1 MTRNRILLYPP
12 RNQPTCAG
20 ELGNIARVSVVKKL
34 SSGEGTGP
42 ACFVLRAANTVVL
55 SWAKQKAPK
64 QVRLPCFGASLK
76 LAHWGEG
83 AEHFRGIFAGDSRNR
98 NGGKMT
104 RRSLRQ
110 PDFERWTGKAGPSVI
125 RPIQNE
131 CPSIGYCDS
140 SCVG

>member
-1 MTRNRILLYPP
+1 MTRNRTLLYPP

-20 ELGNIARVSVVKKL
+20 ELGNIARVFRLSKKL
-34 SSGEGTGP
+34 SSGDGTGP

-64 QVRLPCFGASLK
+64 QVRLPCFGASLA

-83 AEHFRGIFAGDSRNR
+83 AEHFRGIFASRNR

-110 PDFERWTGKAGPSVI
+110 PDFERWTGKARPPVI

-131 CPSIGYCDS
+131 CPSIGHCDS